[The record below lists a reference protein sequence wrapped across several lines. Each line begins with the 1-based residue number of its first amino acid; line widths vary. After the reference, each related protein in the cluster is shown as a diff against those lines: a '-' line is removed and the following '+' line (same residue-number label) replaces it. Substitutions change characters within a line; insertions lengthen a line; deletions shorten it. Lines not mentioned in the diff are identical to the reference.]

1 MCGLSDKEYIFEK
14 YNIYSI
20 SFSTINNRHV
30 KTTIIYNDHK
40 EEDILISRTFKYTKD
55 FLRDIQSLYFLF
67 TSESGRKKNE
77 RRKII

>member
-14 YNIYSI
+14 YKIYSI
-20 SFSTINNRHV
+20 SFSTINGRYV
-30 KTTIIYNDHK
+30 KVTIIYNDHK
-40 EEDILISRTFKYTKD
+40 EEDILISRTFKYTKA

-77 RRKII
+77 HRKII